1 MRSNA
6 KASSPLT
13 EMALFSIDITLPFRP
28 KRITISA
35 EVLSR
40 FRGNAIAFRPNDVR
54 FVASDDGKSNRCSQF
69 AKPPMPPLQSVCIT
83 DIGDK

>member
-6 KASSPLT
+6 KAPSPLT
-13 EMALFSIDITLPFRP
+13 EMALFSIDITL
-28 KRITISA
+28 S
-35 EVLSR
+35 
-40 FRGNAIAFRPNDVR
+40 FRPNDVR
-54 FVASDDGKSNRCSQF
+54 FVASGDGKSNRCSQF

>member
-6 KASSPLT
+6 KAPSPLT

-54 FVASDDGKSNRCSQF
+54 FVASGDDKSNRCSQF
-69 AKPPMPPLQSVCIT
+69 TKPSMPPLQSVCIT
-83 DIGDK
+83 DIRDK

>member
-1 MRSNA
+1 MPFMISIYLL
-6 KASSPLT
+6 PD
-13 EMALFSIDITLPFRP
+13 IDITLPFRP

-54 FVASDDGKSNRCSQF
+54 FVASGDDKSNRCSQF
-69 AKPPMPPLQSVCIT
+69 AKPSMPPLQSVCIT